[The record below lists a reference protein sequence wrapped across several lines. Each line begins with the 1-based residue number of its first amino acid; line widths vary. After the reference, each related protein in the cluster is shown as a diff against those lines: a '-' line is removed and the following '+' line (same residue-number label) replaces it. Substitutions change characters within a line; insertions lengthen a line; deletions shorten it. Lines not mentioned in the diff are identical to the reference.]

1 MRYVTRTRLGTTV
14 LAVALSLA
22 ACERQRDVHTTDD
35 AALVNAVRSNFA
47 ADHDTQGATSRV
59 EVHAKDG
66 LVTLG
71 GTADT
76 EADKAL
82 AEQVARRTNGVSNVI
97 NQIVVTEP
105 ATAAAQ
111 QAPFD
116 EQVVREEALKSGE
129 RIGPSSD
136 DARIYDAVRRK
147 LVAHEGTSKKEILVD
162 VVDRNVTLRG
172 RFVGTSTARDE
183 AVAAA
188 RNTKGVN
195 AVNDKLVVYAGK
207 SRP

>member
-1 MRYVTRTRLGTTV
+1 M
-14 LAVALSLA
+14 
-22 ACERQRDVHTTDD
+22 
-35 AALVNAVRSNFA
+35 ALVNAVRSAFS

-66 LVTLG
+66 VITLS

-97 NQIVVTEP
+97 NQIVVKEP
-105 ATAAAQ
+105 AP
-111 QAPFD
+111 QATFD

-136 DARIYDAVRRK
+136 DARIYDAVRRQ
-147 LVAHEGTSKKEILVD
+147 LVAHAGTSKKEIFVD

-183 AVAAA
+183 AVEAA

-195 AVNDKLVVYAGK
+195 AVNDKLVVSAGP